1 MNKQELLKDY
11 LLNIRSL
18 DSFKNLSPSVQKELD
33 QQLRKIESMLPEL
46 DGEPERKTWKRIG
59 RASKK
64 TDTYQLK
71 VSLKGARPPIWR
83 RILVPANIKFHKLH
97 EVIQAA
103 MGWDNDH
110 LYSFEIDNV
119 LIEVPESEDEF
130 GFFLPSFREKA
141 DSKKE
146 QLNKWITGLKFK
158 FTYTYD
164 FGDNW
169 EHTILVE
176 KIEESPQKLE
186 HPVCLTGKRACPPEN
201 CGGISKYQSLVT
213 KDGQSHPECEEDFF
227 KFNDDFDPEEFDLK
241 EVNARLKTIRL

>member
-1 MNKQELLKDY
+1 MNKQELLKDF

-18 DSFKNLSPSVQKELD
+18 DSFRNLSPSAREELE
-33 QQLRKIESMLPEL
+33 QELGKIESLLPEL
-46 DGEPERKTWKRIG
+46 EGEPERKTRKRIG

-71 VSLKGARPPIWR
+71 ISLKGARPPIWR
-83 RILVPANIKFHKLH
+83 RIQVPSNIKFHQLH
-97 EVIQAA
+97 EVIQTA
-103 MGWDNDH
+103 MGWADDH
-110 LYSFEIDNV
+110 LYSFEIDEV
-119 LIEVPESEDEF
+119 FIEAPEPEDEF

-146 QLNKWITGLKFK
+146 LLNEWITSVKFK

-176 KIEESPQKLE
+176 KIEESPEKLE
-186 HPVCLTGKRACPPEN
+186 HPVCLTGRRACPPED
-201 CGGISKYQSLVT
+201 CGGIHIYNSLVT
-213 KDGQSHPECEEDFF
+213 GDGPIYEEDSLEFYED
-227 KFNDDFDPEEFDLK
+227 FNPAEFDLK
-241 EVNARLKTIRL
+241 EVNAQLRAIRL